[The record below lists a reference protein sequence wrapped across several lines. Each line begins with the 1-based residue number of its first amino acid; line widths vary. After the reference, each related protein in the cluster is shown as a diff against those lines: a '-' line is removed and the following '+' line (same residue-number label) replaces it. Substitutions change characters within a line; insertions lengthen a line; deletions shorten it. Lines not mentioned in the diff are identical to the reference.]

1 MEPLIRN
8 ISDTARWTAVFRARE
23 TDRPDALF
31 RDPLA
36 RRLAGE
42 RGEQIANTMPH
53 ATDNTWAWIMR
64 TYLFDQVI
72 RERIAQGADMVINLA
87 AGLDARPYRM
97 PLPASFHWVEIDLPE
112 LLAYK
117 EEVLAGEK
125 PACRLERIALDLA
138 DTAARR
144 AVFTRLRDQANQA
157 LVISEGLLGYL
168 SEDEV
173 GSLAR
178 DLAAAA
184 TLRWWALDLSSP
196 GLLRFI
202 QSTLGQGTAAAGAP
216 LKFGPAEGPEFF
228 VPHGWQPAEVHS
240 ILQAAIRTQRLP
252 PDMQAAANV
261 TESSGRQGDQF
272 WSGVCLLQKGE

>member
-1 MEPLIRN
+1 MEPVIRN
-8 ISDTARWTAVFRARE
+8 ISDTARWAAVFRARE

-42 RGEQIANTMPH
+42 RGEHIANTMPH
-53 ATDNTWAWIMR
+53 ATDNAWAWIMR

-72 RERIAQGADMVINLA
+72 RERIAQGADMVVNLA
-87 AGLDARPYRM
+87 AGLDARPFRM
-97 PLPASFHWVEIDLPE
+97 PLPASLHWVEIDLPG

-117 EEVLAGEK
+117 EDILALEK
-125 PACRLERIALDLA
+125 PACRVERIALDLA
-138 DTAARR
+138 DTDARR
-144 AVFTRLRDQANQA
+144 AVFTRLRSQASQA
-157 LVISEGLLGYL
+157 LVITEGLLMYL

-178 DLAAAA
+178 DLAAAG
-184 TLRWWALDLSSP
+184 TLRWWVHELHSP

-202 QSTLGQGTAAAGAP
+202 QSTSGQGTAAAGAP

-228 VPHGWQPAEVHS
+228 VPHGWHPAEVHS
-240 ILQAAIRTQRLP
+240 ILQAAIRTKRLP
-252 PDMQAAANV
+252 PEMQGAENV

-272 WSGVCLLQKGE
+272 WSGVCLQTRT

>member
-8 ISDTARWTAVFRARE
+8 ISDTARWAAVFRARE

-42 RGEQIANTMPH
+42 RGEQIANTMAH
-53 ATDNTWAWIMR
+53 GSDNTWAWIMR
-64 TYLFDQVI
+64 TYLYDQVI
-72 RERIAQGADMVINLA
+72 RERIQQGVDMVINLA

-97 PLPASFHWVEIDLPE
+97 PLPDSLHWVEIDLPE

-117 EEVLAGEK
+117 EDVLAGEK
-125 PACRLERIALDLA
+125 PGCRLERIALDLA
-138 DTAARR
+138 DTDARR

-157 LVISEGLLGYL
+157 LVITEGLLTYL

-184 TLRWWALDLSSP
+184 TLRWWVLELQSP
-196 GLLRFI
+196 GLLRFM
-202 QSTLGQGTAAAGAP
+202 QSTSGQVTAEAGAP
-216 LKFGPAEGPEFF
+216 MKFGPAEGPEFF

-240 ILQAAIRTQRLP
+240 IFQAAIRTNRLP
-252 PDMQAAANV
+252 LEAQAAANV
-261 TESSGRQGDQF
+261 TESSGKPGDQF